1 MADTSNPRP
10 MVNAGL
16 LKKYLGRRVTTVMK
30 VLRSDGADLVG
41 QAPDGTSVT
50 VHKAS
55 LNSSSGGAFSQFVE
69 VVGIVEGEN
78 SLRAE
83 ICTNFGDSFGQSIH
97 FPPRPLSGIFLC
109 FGVQLSTLESRFF
122 SVLLSIFWVVDFLE
136 GFVMDWF
143 YFIFPSSKNS
153 LRLWWFSCVDSSV
166 ALLDLVDGGS
176 WTTSFLSEEKFLLE
190 IKLWNDLPTKK
201 KLNTKTVKR
210 ESFKN
215 STLCLQLECNHHP
228 HWTFLPREKC
238 VWSSK
243 VKNSWSEQLQEAKET
258 AKISENENKNWM
270 QKKWADIFVCQ
281 IH

>member
-83 ICTNFGDSFGQSIH
+83 ICTNFGDSFDMATYNQ
-97 FPPRPLSGIFLC
+97 LC
-109 FGVQLSTLESRFF
+109 QLANS
-122 SVLLSIFWVVDFLE
+122 DNK
-136 GFVMDWF
+136 DC
-143 YFIFPSSKNS
+143 FI
-153 LRLWWFSCVDSSV
+153 
-166 ALLDLVDGGS
+166 
-176 WTTSFLSEEKFLLE
+176 
-190 IKLWNDLPTKK
+190 
-201 KLNTKTVKR
+201 
-210 ESFKN
+210 
-215 STLCLQLECNHHP
+215 
-228 HWTFLPREKC
+228 
-238 VWSSK
+238 
-243 VKNSWSEQLQEAKET
+243 
-258 AKISENENKNWM
+258 
-270 QKKWADIFVCQ
+270 
-281 IH
+281 